1 MKHSI
6 LLLLLTAAF
15 RLAGNSPAPEIAWE
29 FDPAFG
35 VKEQGLELNG
45 FDSMKVL
52 PGGNFKTRRKL
63 EKGRRR
69 GAVSAFQLRDV
80 RPL

>member
-52 PGGNFKTRRKL
+52 PEGTLKLAANWKKDGGGEPYCIKR
-63 EKGRRR
+63 
-69 GAVSAFQLRDV
+69 V
-80 RPL
+80 

>member
-52 PGGNFKTRRKL
+52 PEGTLPPDCGDDTGGTNFQ
-63 EKGRRR
+63 
-69 GAVSAFQLRDV
+69 VI
-80 RPL
+80 